1 MIKIE
6 DNKFKFNALTPETLD
21 ENKKVYTNALDSAFN
36 NDEVKNIAI
45 TGIYGAGKTT
55 VWRTYVKERDLS
67 NIITVSLGKYED
79 SFDYDE
85 CISKFDEKDVENDNK
100 NQSVEIYDEYKK
112 SDLDNDNRI
121 EKQIINQILSQIDP
135 KKIPLSKYRYKIN
148 KTNKEITLQTIYLTS
163 FLVGLMLL
171 LFSSPITDSIREINS
186 SFISVIYFIVSG
198 LLVTVPLIH
207 FLLGIFKGNKIKISK
222 INFKGAEANFD
233 EDFEEETILDRD
245 IKEIVYLLRSSGA
258 KVVVIE
264 DLDRYDNINVFTKL
278 RELNFLVNKYSN
290 VNGDKI
296 PIRFVYMIR
305 DGLFFSK
312 NRTKFFDMIVPIV
325 PVLDSKNSENILIDN
340 LKGFGEKLDKKF
352 LYKISL
358 YIDDMRLLKNIVN
371 EFAVYSRVL
380 QMEELKLSYD
390 KLFALI
396 VLKNIFPKEFDELQE
411 DKGYVYNIIND
422 KEALISNLEIDLETK
437 IKEIDTIISEKQ
449 DSLESKKFEV
459 MASKIPSNIRSDFSD
474 GKSWVELLSE
484 MQLNRT
490 QRHYFYFYNSN
501 SYTHHNLNYDE
512 FIEKSNLLDD
522 QTKKYIDKSNADINK
537 EIKKLKFE
545 KESLAKK
552 ITELKTINLKT
563 LISKLNTGKIDEHF
577 ISKESNITSSHYFN
591 LIKYLIIDGL
601 IDETYYLY
609 KGLFYK
615 GSLGVND
622 TIFMKNLL
630 ESTEQ
635 DIFFELEN
643 PKKVQYRLDVDDFR
657 RHNILNKDLLESC
670 INLKRVNEIT
680 KIMESVDEN
689 DNYSLLVQ
697 ILNAY
702 QPKIITV
709 FVEILSQIKNEY
721 LIRLLNACDVENDSA
736 YSNIL
741 KSIFTSNRFTDE
753 SLSQFS
759 QYLEN
764 YEKIVAKI
772 EDSDF
777 DNFIGNISSA
787 EVEFEDLSRCEASIE
802 RMTKLENID
811 AFKLTVD
818 NVLFISKLLLNKEIE
833 YGKLLSEV
841 FDSEVLKSTKEYID
855 DNFNSFIEEYIDKNL
870 NNEMYDNDEN
880 ILVKIIN
887 SDISVEYKNKYL
899 ENNETVLTELSKIA
913 ELKSNL
919 FIAEKM
925 LNKNTVLFNKEN
937 IKLYW
942 DVIDKY
948 NKNFTNYFD
957 KNISEENA
965 EEIFNYVEGI
975 SNKFINSTLVSDKV
989 FGFAIH
995 YANEPINKINNIFS
1009 KERVVKLID
1018 KDLLL
1023 TNNVNLEF
1031 LVKNSY
1037 DDVLVHWAERWDDAS
1052 ENEAINILF
1061 SLELSD
1067 KQIYKLVNSEI
1078 SDDNSMRLLG
1088 KLPDGIKI
1096 KNIDFCKTNII
1107 KNLIN
1112 DGLNDDNINYICLKF
1127 ADFIIKDEFVNYLE
1141 RDNKFGIIKNENL
1154 SESFVNYIFND
1165 IIISSESKIE
1175 VIITKIKAHSSIEE
1189 LKELISQ
1196 VEEISELAMVWDG
1209 NWPELDN
1216 NEKKLLSEELSKAGY
1231 IKIFKRND
1239 KTRIKKRKFN

>member
-1096 KNIDFCKTNII
+1096 KNIDFSKTNII
-1107 KNLIN
+1107 KELIN
-1112 DGLNDDNINYICLKF
+1112 NGLNDDDINYICSKF
-1127 ADFIIKDEFVNYLE
+1127 EDFIIKDVFVNYLE
-1141 RDNKFGIIKNENL
+1141 RNNKFSIIENKNL
-1154 SESFVNYIFND
+1154 SKSFVNYIFND
-1165 IIISSESKIE
+1165 NTISSESKIE
-1175 VIITKIKAHSSIEE
+1175 VVITKIRSHSNKEVI
-1189 LKELISQ
+1189 KELISQ
-1196 VEEISELAMVWDG
+1196 VEEIANLATVWESKR
-1209 NWPELDN
+1209 PTLE
-1216 NEKKLLSEELSKAGY
+1216 NEEQKKVGLALIEENYLKPWGRE
-1231 IKIFKRND
+1231 KI
-1239 KTRIKKRKFN
+1239 TT

>member
-680 KIMESVDEN
+680 KI
-689 DNYSLLVQ
+689 
-697 ILNAY
+697 
-702 QPKIITV
+702 
-709 FVEILSQIKNEY
+709 
-721 LIRLLNACDVENDSA
+721 
-736 YSNIL
+736 
-741 KSIFTSNRFTDE
+741 
-753 SLSQFS
+753 
-759 QYLEN
+759 
-764 YEKIVAKI
+764 
-772 EDSDF
+772 
-777 DNFIGNISSA
+777 
-787 EVEFEDLSRCEASIE
+787 
-802 RMTKLENID
+802 
-811 AFKLTVD
+811 
-818 NVLFISKLLLNKEIE
+818 
-833 YGKLLSEV
+833 
-841 FDSEVLKSTKEYID
+841 
-855 DNFNSFIEEYIDKNL
+855 
-870 NNEMYDNDEN
+870 
-880 ILVKIIN
+880 
-887 SDISVEYKNKYL
+887 
-899 ENNETVLTELSKIA
+899 
-913 ELKSNL
+913 
-919 FIAEKM
+919 
-925 LNKNTVLFNKEN
+925 
-937 IKLYW
+937 
-942 DVIDKY
+942 
-948 NKNFTNYFD
+948 
-957 KNISEENA
+957 
-965 EEIFNYVEGI
+965 
-975 SNKFINSTLVSDKV
+975 
-989 FGFAIH
+989 
-995 YANEPINKINNIFS
+995 
-1009 KERVVKLID
+1009 
-1018 KDLLL
+1018 
-1023 TNNVNLEF
+1023 
-1031 LVKNSY
+1031 
-1037 DDVLVHWAERWDDAS
+1037 
-1052 ENEAINILF
+1052 
-1061 SLELSD
+1061 
-1067 KQIYKLVNSEI
+1067 
-1078 SDDNSMRLLG
+1078 
-1088 KLPDGIKI
+1088 
-1096 KNIDFCKTNII
+1096 
-1107 KNLIN
+1107 
-1112 DGLNDDNINYICLKF
+1112 IC
-1127 ADFIIKDEFVNYLE
+1127 
-1141 RDNKFGIIKNENL
+1141 
-1154 SESFVNYIFND
+1154 
-1165 IIISSESKIE
+1165 
-1175 VIITKIKAHSSIEE
+1175 
-1189 LKELISQ
+1189 
-1196 VEEISELAMVWDG
+1196 
-1209 NWPELDN
+1209 
-1216 NEKKLLSEELSKAGY
+1216 
-1231 IKIFKRND
+1231 
-1239 KTRIKKRKFN
+1239 

>member
-6 DNKFKFNALTPETLD
+6 DNKFEFNALTPETLD
-21 ENKKVYTNALDSAFN
+21 ENKKVYTDALDSAFN

-85 CISKFDEKDVENDNK
+85 CISKFDEQDVENDNN
-100 NQSVEIYDEYKK
+100 NQSVEICDEYKK

-135 KKIPLSKYRYKIN
+135 KTIPLSKYRYKIN
-148 KTNKEITLQTIYLTS
+148 KTRKKTNIQIIS
-163 FLVGLMLL
+163 SIFFIVGLLL
-171 LFSSPITDSIREINS
+171 LLLSKPMIEAMREINS
-186 SFISVIYFIVSG
+186 SFKSILYFITSG
-198 LLVTVPLIH
+198 LLITAPLIY
-207 FLLGIFKGNKIKISK
+207 FLNVIFKENKIKISK
-222 INFKGAEANFD
+222 INFRGAEANFD

-278 RELNFLVNKYSN
+278 RELNFLVNKYSS
-290 VNGDKI
+290 VNGDQT
-296 PIRFVYMIR
+296 PIKFVYMIR

-312 NRTKFFDMIVPIV
+312 NRTKFFDMIIPIV

-340 LKGFGEKLDKKF
+340 LKEFGEKLDKNF
-352 LYKISL
+352 LFKISL

-380 QMEELKLSYD
+380 HMKELKLSYN

-411 DKGYVYNIIND
+411 DRGYIYNIINS
-422 KEALISNLEIDLETK
+422 KEKIINDVKSSLEIKIEKLELNIKVLQDVMEKKK
-437 IKEIDTIISEKQ
+437 I
-449 DSLESKKFEV
+449 EV
-459 MASKIPSNIRSDFSD
+459 MASKIPSNLRSDFSN
-474 GKSWVELLSE
+474 GESWTKLLHD
-484 MQLNRT
+484 MQLDKT
-490 QRHYFYFYNSN
+490 QTHSFYSYGGYNN
-501 SYTHHNLNYDE
+501 GNYQLNYNE
-512 FIEKSNLLDD
+512 LIEKFNLLDEES
-522 QTKKYIDKSNADINK
+522 KKYIDKSNVSIQK
-537 EIKKLKFE
+537 EIDKLKSE
-545 KESLAKK
+545 KDSLAKE
-552 ITELKTINLKT
+552 IIEFKTISLKT
-563 LISKLNTGKIDEHF
+563 LLSKLSAVKIDEHF
-577 ISKESNITSSHYFN
+577 IANESKITSSHYFN
-591 LIKYLIIDGL
+591 LVKYLILDGL

-702 QPKIITV
+702 QPKTITI

-721 LIRLLNACDVENDSA
+721 LIKSLNACDVENDSA
-736 YSNIL
+736 YNNIL
-741 KSIFTSNRFTDE
+741 KSIFTSNKFTDK

-759 QYLEN
+759 QCLEN
-764 YEKIVAKI
+764 YEKIVAEI

-777 DNFIGNISSA
+777 DSFIGNISSA

-802 RMTKLENID
+802 RMRKLENIY

-841 FDSEVLKSTKEYID
+841 FDSETLKSTKEYID
-855 DNFNSFIEEYIDKNL
+855 DNFNSFIEEYIKKNQ
-870 NNEMYDNDEN
+870 NENMYNNDEN
-880 ILVKIIN
+880 ILIKIIN
-887 SDISVEYKNKYL
+887 SDISVDYKIKYI
-899 ENNETVLTELSKIA
+899 EDNETMLKDLSSVNNL
-913 ELKSNL
+913 ESNL
-919 FIAEKM
+919 YIVDKM
-925 LNKNTVLFNKEN
+925 LNKNTVQFNKEN

-942 DVIDKY
+942 DAIDEY
-948 NKNFTNYFD
+948 GEEFTEYFD
-957 KNISEENA
+957 KNISEDNA
-965 EEIFNYVEGI
+965 GEIFNYVEDI
-975 SNKFINSTLVSDKV
+975 ANKFINSELVSDKV
-989 FGFAIH
+989 FGFAIR
-995 YANEPINKINNIFS
+995 YAKEPIDKINNNFS
-1009 KERVVKLID
+1009 KKRVTMLIK
-1018 KDLLL
+1018 KDLLSI
-1023 TNNVNLEF
+1023 NNENFDF

-1037 DDVLVHWAERWDDAS
+1037 DDELVDWVARWDDTS
-1052 ENEAINILF
+1052 ENEAKNILLSF
-1061 SLELSD
+1061 KLSD
-1067 KQIYKLVNSEI
+1067 KLIYKLVNSEI
-1078 SDDNSMRLLG
+1078 SDDNSMSLLS
-1088 KLPDGIKI
+1088 KLPEGIKI
-1096 KNIDFCKTNII
+1096 KNIDFSKTNII
-1107 KNLIN
+1107 KELIN
-1112 DGLNDDNINYICLKF
+1112 NGLNDDDINYICSKF
-1127 ADFIIKDEFVNYLE
+1127 EDFIIKDVFVNYLE
-1141 RDNKFGIIKNENL
+1141 RNNKFSIIENKNL
-1154 SESFVNYIFND
+1154 SKSFVNYIFND
-1165 IIISSESKIE
+1165 NTISSESKIE
-1175 VIITKIKAHSSIEE
+1175 VVITKIRSHSNKEVI
-1189 LKELISQ
+1189 KELISQ
-1196 VEEISELAMVWDG
+1196 VEEIANLATVWESKR
-1209 NWPELDN
+1209 PTLE
-1216 NEKKLLSEELSKAGY
+1216 NEEQKKVGLALIEENYLKPWGRE
-1231 IKIFKRND
+1231 KI
-1239 KTRIKKRKFN
+1239 TT

>member
-21 ENKKVYTNALDSAFN
+21 ENKKVYTDALDSAFN

-79 SFDYDE
+79 SFDYNE
-85 CISKFDEKDVENDNK
+85 CISKFDEKAVENGVK
-100 NQSVEIYDEYKK
+100 YQSEEICDEYKK

-135 KKIPLSKYRYKIN
+135 KTIPLSKYRYKIN
-148 KTNKEITLQTIYLTS
+148 KTRKKTNIQIIS
-163 FLVGLMLL
+163 SIFFIVGLLL
-171 LFSSPITDSIREINS
+171 LLLSKPMIEAMREINS
-186 SFISVIYFIVSG
+186 SFKSILYFITSG
-198 LLVTVPLIH
+198 LLITAPLIY
-207 FLLGIFKGNKIKISK
+207 FLNVIFKENKIKISK
-222 INFKGAEANFD
+222 INFRGAEANFD

-278 RELNFLVNKYSN
+278 RELNFLVNKYSS
-290 VNGDKI
+290 VNGDKT
-296 PIRFVYMIR
+296 PIKFVYMIR

-312 NRTKFFDMIVPIV
+312 NRTKFFDMIIPIV
-325 PVLDSKNSENILIDN
+325 PVLDSSNSENILIDN

-411 DKGYVYNIIND
+411 DRGYIYNIING
-422 KEALISNLEIDLETK
+422 KEKLIGYVKSSIEIILEELELN
-437 IKEIDTIISEKQ
+437 IKELQGFI
-449 DSLESKKFEV
+449 ESKKIEV
-459 MASKIPSNIRSDFSD
+459 MASKIPSNIRSDFSN
-474 GKSWVELLSE
+474 GKSWTKLLSE
-484 MQLNRT
+484 MQIDPT
-490 QRHYFYFYNSN
+490 QRHNFYFYNGYSN
-501 SYTHHNLNYDE
+501 NNPSYLNYDE
-512 FIEKSNLLDD
+512 FIEKYNLLDENSRN
-522 QTKKYIDKSNADINK
+522 YINESNKD
-537 EIKKLKFE
+537 IKKKIENLK
-545 KESLAKK
+545 SKK
-552 ITELKTINLKT
+552 DSKKREILELKTLSIKNLM
-563 LISKLNTGKIDEHF
+563 SKLNVGEIDELF
-577 ISKESNITSSHYFN
+577 NSNENKITSSHYFN
-591 LIKYLIIDGL
+591 LVKYLILDGL

-697 ILNAY
+697 ISNEY
-702 QPKIITV
+702 QPKTITV

-721 LIRLLNACDVENDSA
+721 LIKSLNACDVENDSA
-736 YSNIL
+736 YNNIL

-764 YEKIVAKI
+764 YEKIVAEI

-787 EVEFEDLSRCEASIE
+787 EVEFEDLCRCEASIE
-802 RMTKLENID
+802 RMTKLENIY

-995 YANEPINKINNIFS
+995 YANEPIDKINNIFS

-1023 TNNVNLEF
+1023 INNDNFEF

-1096 KNIDFCKTNII
+1096 KNIDFSKTNII
-1107 KNLIN
+1107 KKLIN

-1127 ADFIIKDEFVNYLE
+1127 KDFTVMDTFTNYLE
-1141 RDNKFGIIKNENL
+1141 TNKKFNVIENENL
-1154 SESFVNYIFND
+1154 SESFVNYIFNN

-1175 VIITKIKAHSSIEE
+1175 VIITKIRAHLSIEE
-1189 LKELISQ
+1189 LKNLISQ
-1196 VEEISELAMVWDG
+1196 VKEIANLATVWESKRPALENPEQKKVGFALIEEKYVKQWGKGE
-1209 NWPELDN
+1209 
-1216 NEKKLLSEELSKAGY
+1216 
-1231 IKIFKRND
+1231 KIFIPNK
-1239 KTRIKKRKFN
+1239 

>member
-6 DNKFKFNALTPETLD
+6 DNKFEFNALTPETLD
-21 ENKKVYTNALDSAFN
+21 ENKKVYTDALDSAFN

-85 CISKFDEKDVENDNK
+85 CISKFDEQDVENDNN
-100 NQSVEIYDEYKK
+100 NQSVEICDEYKK

-135 KKIPLSKYRYKIN
+135 KTIPLSKYRYKIN
-148 KTNKEITLQTIYLTS
+148 KTRKKTNIQIIS
-163 FLVGLMLL
+163 SIFFIVGLLL
-171 LFSSPITDSIREINS
+171 LLLSKPMIEAMREINS
-186 SFISVIYFIVSG
+186 SFKSILYFITSG
-198 LLVTVPLIH
+198 LLITAPLIY
-207 FLLGIFKGNKIKISK
+207 FLNVIFKENKIKISK
-222 INFKGAEANFD
+222 INFRGAEANFD

-278 RELNFLVNKYSN
+278 RELNFLVNKYSS
-290 VNGDKI
+290 VNGDQT
-296 PIRFVYMIR
+296 PIKFVYMIR

-312 NRTKFFDMIVPIV
+312 NRTKFFDMIIPIV

-340 LKGFGEKLDKKF
+340 LKEFGEKLDKNF
-352 LYKISL
+352 LFKISL

-380 QMEELKLSYD
+380 HMKELKLSYN

-411 DKGYVYNIIND
+411 DRGYIYNIINS
-422 KEALISNLEIDLETK
+422 KEKIINDVKSSLEIKIEKLELNIKVLQDVMEKKK
-437 IKEIDTIISEKQ
+437 I
-449 DSLESKKFEV
+449 EV
-459 MASKIPSNIRSDFSD
+459 MASKIPSNLRSDFSN
-474 GKSWVELLSE
+474 GESWTKLLHD
-484 MQLNRT
+484 MQLDKT
-490 QRHYFYFYNSN
+490 QTHSFYSYGGYNN
-501 SYTHHNLNYDE
+501 GNYQLNYNKL
-512 FIEKSNLLDD
+512 IEKFNLLDEKS
-522 QTKKYIDKSNADINK
+522 KKYIDKSNNDILK
-537 EIKKLKFE
+537 EIEKLKSE
-545 KESLAKK
+545 KDILAKK
-552 ITELKTINLKT
+552 FTELKTLNIKT
-563 LISKLNTGKIDEHF
+563 LMSKFNAGEIEELFNSNESKIIS
-577 ISKESNITSSHYFN
+577 SYYFN
-591 LIKYLIIDGL
+591 LIKYLILDGL
-601 IDETYYLY
+601 VDETYYLY

-702 QPKIITV
+702 QPKTITI

-721 LIRLLNACDVENDSA
+721 LIKSLNACDVENDSA
-736 YSNIL
+736 YNNIL
-741 KSIFTSNRFTDE
+741 KSIFTSNKFTDK

-759 QYLEN
+759 QCLEN
-764 YEKIVAKI
+764 YEKIVAEI

-777 DNFIGNISSA
+777 DSFIGNISSA

-802 RMTKLENID
+802 RMRKLENIY

-841 FDSEVLKSTKEYID
+841 FDSETLKSTKEYID
-855 DNFNSFIEEYIDKNL
+855 DNFNSFIEEYIKKNQ
-870 NNEMYDNDEN
+870 NENMYNNDEN
-880 ILVKIIN
+880 ILIKIIN
-887 SDISVEYKNKYL
+887 SDISVDYKIKYI
-899 ENNETVLTELSKIA
+899 EDNETMLKDLSSVNNL
-913 ELKSNL
+913 ESNL
-919 FIAEKM
+919 YIVDKM
-925 LNKNTVLFNKEN
+925 LNKNTVQFNKEN

-942 DVIDKY
+942 DAIDEY
-948 NKNFTNYFD
+948 GEEFTEYFD
-957 KNISEENA
+957 KNISEDNA
-965 EEIFNYVEGI
+965 GEIFNYVEDI
-975 SNKFINSTLVSDKV
+975 ANKFINSELVSDKV
-989 FGFAIH
+989 FGFAIR
-995 YANEPINKINNIFS
+995 YAKEPIDKINNNFS
-1009 KERVVKLID
+1009 KKRVTMLIK
-1018 KDLLL
+1018 KDLLSI
-1023 TNNVNLEF
+1023 NNENFDF

-1037 DDVLVHWAERWDDAS
+1037 DDELVDWVARLDDTS
-1052 ENEAINILF
+1052 ENEAKNILLSF
-1061 SLELSD
+1061 KLSD
-1067 KQIYKLVNSEI
+1067 KLIYKLVNSEI
-1078 SDDNSMRLLG
+1078 SDDNSMSLLS
-1088 KLPDGIKI
+1088 KLPEGIKI
-1096 KNIDFCKTNII
+1096 KNIDFSKTNII
-1107 KNLIN
+1107 KELIN
-1112 DGLNDDNINYICLKF
+1112 NGLNDDDINYICSKF
-1127 ADFIIKDEFVNYLE
+1127 EDFIIKDVFVNYLE
-1141 RDNKFGIIKNENL
+1141 RNNKFSIIENKNL
-1154 SESFVNYIFND
+1154 SKSFVNYIFND
-1165 IIISSESKIE
+1165 NTISSESKIE
-1175 VIITKIKAHSSIEE
+1175 VVITKIRSHSNKEVI
-1189 LKELISQ
+1189 KELISQ
-1196 VEEISELAMVWDG
+1196 VEEIANLATVWESKRPTLENEEQKKVGLALIEG
-1209 NWPELDN
+1209 NYLKPWGR
-1216 NEKKLLSEELSKAGY
+1216 EK
-1231 IKIFKRND
+1231 I
-1239 KTRIKKRKFN
+1239 TT

>member
-6 DNKFKFNALTPETLD
+6 GNKFEFNALTPETLD
-21 ENKKVYTNALDSAFN
+21 ENKKVYTDALDSAFN
-36 NDEVKNIAI
+36 NDEIKNIAI

-85 CISKFDEKDVENDNK
+85 CISKFDEKDEENGIK
-100 NQSVEIYDEYKK
+100 NQGGEICDEYKK

-198 LLVTVPLIH
+198 LLVTLPLIH
-207 FLLGIFKGNKIKISK
+207 FLLGIFKENKIKISK

-245 IKEIVYLLRSSGA
+245 IKEIVYVLRSSGT

-290 VNGDKI
+290 VNGDQT
-296 PIRFVYMIR
+296 PIKFVYMIR

-312 NRTKFFDMIVPIV
+312 NRTKFFDMIIPIV
-325 PVLDSKNSENILIDN
+325 PVLDSKNSENILKDN
-340 LKGFGEKLDKKF
+340 LIGYREKLDTKF

-371 EFAVYSRVL
+371 EFAVYSDVL
-380 QMEELKLSYD
+380 HMEELKLSYN

-411 DKGYVYNIIND
+411 DRGYVYKIINN
-422 KEALISNLEIDLETK
+422 KEALISDFESDLETK

-449 DSLESKKFEV
+449 DIIKSKKFEV
-459 MASKIPSNIRSDFSD
+459 MAAKIPPTVRICYNNYD
-474 GKSWVELLSE
+474 SWVEILEKMYNNQSTRLRFNKSSSYYGNDSE
-484 MQLNRT
+484 
-490 QRHYFYFYNSN
+490 YN
-501 SYTHHNLNYDE
+501 YLELIEE
-512 FIEKSNLLDD
+512 FNLLDEES
-522 QTKKYIDKSNADINK
+522 KKYINKSNSDILK
-537 EIKKLKFE
+537 EIEKLKSE
-545 KESLAKK
+545 KDSLAKE
-552 ITELKTINLKT
+552 IVELKTISLKT
-563 LISKLNTGKIDEHF
+563 LLSKLSTVKIDEYF
-577 ISKESNITSSHYFN
+577 IANESKITSSHYFN
-591 LIKYLIIDGL
+591 LVKYLILDGL

-689 DNYSLLVQ
+689 DNYSILVQ

-702 QPKIITV
+702 QLKTITI

-721 LIRLLNACDVENDSA
+721 LIKSLNACDVENDSA
-736 YSNIL
+736 YNNIL
-741 KSIFTSNRFTDE
+741 KSIFTSNKFTDE

-759 QYLEN
+759 QCLEN
-764 YEKIVAKI
+764 YEKIVADI

-777 DNFIGNISSA
+777 DNFIDNLSLA
-787 EVEFEDLSRCEASIE
+787 EVEFEDLSKCEANSD
-802 RMTKLENID
+802 RMIKLENIS

-818 NVLFISKLLLNKEIE
+818 NVLFISKLLLNKEV
-833 YGKLLSEV
+833 YYHNLLSEV
-841 FDSEVLKSTKEYID
+841 FNSETLKSTKEYID
-855 DNFNSFIEEYIDKNL
+855 DNFNSFIEEYIDKNQ
-870 NNEMYDNDEN
+870 NEDMYNNDEN
-880 ILVKIIN
+880 ILIKIIN
-887 SDISVEYKNKYL
+887 SDISVDYKIKYT
-899 ENNETVLTELSKIA
+899 EDNETMLKDLSSVNDL
-913 ELKSNL
+913 ESNL
-919 FIAEKM
+919 SIVDKM
-925 LNKNTVLFNKEN
+925 LNKNTVQFNKEN

-942 DVIDKY
+942 DAIDEY
-948 NKNFTNYFD
+948 GEEFTEYFD
-957 KNISEENA
+957 KNISEDNT
-965 EEIFNYVEGI
+965 EEIFNCVDGI
-975 SNKFINSTLVSDKV
+975 ANTFINSDIVSDKV
-989 FGFAIH
+989 FKFALIS
-995 YANEPINKINNIFS
+995 ADEKIDNIVDDTS

-1023 TNNVNLEF
+1023 INNDNLEF
-1031 LVKNSY
+1031 LVKNYY

-1078 SDDNSMRLLG
+1078 SDDNSMTLLG

-1096 KNIDFCKTNII
+1096 KNIDFCKTNIL

-1175 VIITKIKAHSSIEE
+1175 VIITKIKAHSNKEVI
-1189 LKELISQ
+1189 KELISQ
-1196 VEEISELAMVWDG
+1196 VEEIANLATVWESKR
-1209 NWPELDN
+1209 PTLE
-1216 NEKKLLSEELSKAGY
+1216 NEEQKKVGLALIEENYLKPWGRE
-1231 IKIFKRND
+1231 KI
-1239 KTRIKKRKFN
+1239 TT

>member
-6 DNKFKFNALTPETLD
+6 DKKFEFNALTPETLD
-21 ENKKVYTNALDSAFN
+21 KNKKVYTDALDSAFN

-55 VWRTYVKERDLS
+55 VWRTYVKEKDLS

-85 CISKFDEKDVENDNK
+85 CISKFDEKDEENGIK
-100 NQSVEIYDEYKK
+100 NRGGEICDESKK

-135 KKIPLSKYRYKIN
+135 KTIPLSKYRYKIN
-148 KTNKEITLQTIYLTS
+148 KTRKKTNIQIIS
-163 FLVGLMLL
+163 SIFFIVGLLL
-171 LFSSPITDSIREINS
+171 LLLSKPMIEAMREINS
-186 SFISVIYFIVSG
+186 SFKSILYFITSG
-198 LLVTVPLIH
+198 LLITAPLIY
-207 FLLGIFKGNKIKISK
+207 FLNVIFKENKIKISK
-222 INFKGAEANFD
+222 INFRGAEANFD

-278 RELNFLVNKYSN
+278 RELNFLVNKYSS
-290 VNGDKI
+290 VNGDQT
-296 PIRFVYMIR
+296 PIKFVYMIR

-312 NRTKFFDMIVPIV
+312 NRTKFFDMIIPIV

-340 LKGFGEKLDKKF
+340 LKEFGEKLDKNF
-352 LYKISL
+352 LFKISL

-380 QMEELKLSYD
+380 HMKELKLSYN

-411 DKGYVYNIIND
+411 DRGYIYNIINS
-422 KEALISNLEIDLETK
+422 KEKIINDVKSSLEIKIEKLELNIKVLQDVMEKKK
-437 IKEIDTIISEKQ
+437 I
-449 DSLESKKFEV
+449 EV
-459 MASKIPSNIRSDFSD
+459 MASKIPSNLRSDFSN
-474 GKSWVELLSE
+474 GESWTKLLHD
-484 MQLNRT
+484 MQLDKT
-490 QRHYFYFYNSN
+490 QTHSFYSYGGYNN
-501 SYTHHNLNYDE
+501 GNYQLNYNKL
-512 FIEKSNLLDD
+512 IEKFNLLDEKS
-522 QTKKYIDKSNADINK
+522 KKYIDKSNNDILK
-537 EIKKLKFE
+537 EIEKLKSE
-545 KESLAKK
+545 KDILAKK
-552 ITELKTINLKT
+552 FTELKTLNIKT
-563 LISKLNTGKIDEHF
+563 LMSKFNAGEIEELFNSNESKIIS
-577 ISKESNITSSHYFN
+577 SYYFN
-591 LIKYLIIDGL
+591 LIKYLILDGL
-601 IDETYYLY
+601 VDETYYLY

-702 QPKIITV
+702 QPKTITI

-721 LIRLLNACDVENDSA
+721 LIKSLNACDVENDSA
-736 YSNIL
+736 YNNIL
-741 KSIFTSNRFTDE
+741 KSIFTSNKFTDK

-759 QYLEN
+759 QCLEN
-764 YEKIVAKI
+764 YEKIVAEI

-777 DNFIGNISSA
+777 DSFIGNISSA

-802 RMTKLENID
+802 RMRKLENIY

-841 FDSEVLKSTKEYID
+841 FDSETLKLTKEYID
-855 DNFNSFIEEYIDKNL
+855 DNFNSFIEEYIKKNQ
-870 NNEMYDNDEN
+870 NENMYNNDEN
-880 ILVKIIN
+880 ILIKIIN
-887 SDISVEYKNKYL
+887 SDISVDYKIKYI
-899 ENNETVLTELSKIA
+899 EDNETMLKDLSSVNNL
-913 ELKSNL
+913 ESNL
-919 FIAEKM
+919 YIVDKM
-925 LNKNTVLFNKEN
+925 LNKNTVQFNKEN

-942 DVIDKY
+942 DAIDEY
-948 NKNFTNYFD
+948 GEEFTEYFD
-957 KNISEENA
+957 KNISEDNA
-965 EEIFNYVEGI
+965 GEIFNYVEDI
-975 SNKFINSTLVSDKV
+975 ANKFINSELVSDKV
-989 FGFAIH
+989 FGFAIR
-995 YANEPINKINNIFS
+995 YAKEPIDKINNNFS
-1009 KERVVKLID
+1009 KKRVTMLIK
-1018 KDLLL
+1018 KDLLSI
-1023 TNNVNLEF
+1023 NNENFDF

-1037 DDVLVHWAERWDDAS
+1037 DDELVDWVARLDDTS
-1052 ENEAINILF
+1052 ENEAKNILLSF
-1061 SLELSD
+1061 KLSD
-1067 KQIYKLVNSEI
+1067 KLIYKLVNSEI
-1078 SDDNSMRLLG
+1078 SDDNSMSLLS
-1088 KLPDGIKI
+1088 KLPEGIKI
-1096 KNIDFCKTNII
+1096 KNIDFSKTNII
-1107 KNLIN
+1107 KELIN
-1112 DGLNDDNINYICLKF
+1112 NGLNDDDINYICSKF
-1127 ADFIIKDEFVNYLE
+1127 EDFIIKDVFVNYLE
-1141 RDNKFGIIKNENL
+1141 RNNKFSIIENKNL
-1154 SESFVNYIFND
+1154 SKSFVNYIFND
-1165 IIISSESKIE
+1165 NTISSESKIE
-1175 VIITKIKAHSSIEE
+1175 VVITKIRSHSNKEVI
-1189 LKELISQ
+1189 KELISQ
-1196 VEEISELAMVWDG
+1196 VEEIANLATVWESKR
-1209 NWPELDN
+1209 PTLE
-1216 NEKKLLSEELSKAGY
+1216 NEEQKKVGLALIEENYLKPWGRE
-1231 IKIFKRND
+1231 KI
-1239 KTRIKKRKFN
+1239 TT

>member
-6 DNKFKFNALTPETLD
+6 DKKFEFNALTPETLD
-21 ENKKVYTNALDSAFN
+21 ENKKVYTDALDSAFN

-85 CISKFDEKDVENDNK
+85 CISKFDEKDVENDNN
-100 NQSVEIYDEYKK
+100 NQSVEICYEYKK

-135 KKIPLSKYRYKIN
+135 KTIPLSKYRYKIN
-148 KTNKEITLQTIYLTS
+148 KARIKTNIQIIS
-163 FLVGLMLL
+163 SIFFIVGLLL
-171 LFSSPITDSIREINS
+171 LLLSKPMIEAMREINS
-186 SFISVIYFIVSG
+186 SFKSILYFIASG
-198 LLVTVPLIH
+198 LLITAPLIY
-207 FLLGIFKGNKIKISK
+207 FLNVIFKENKIKISK

-312 NRTKFFDMIVPIV
+312 NRTKFFDMIIPIV

-371 EFAVYSRVL
+371 EFAVYSDVL
-380 QMEELKLSYD
+380 HMEELKLSYN

-411 DKGYVYNIIND
+411 DRGYVYKIINN
-422 KEALISNLEIDLETK
+422 KEALISDFESDLETK

-449 DSLESKKFEV
+449 DIIKSKKFEV
-459 MASKIPSNIRSDFSD
+459 MAAKIPPTVRICYNNYD
-474 GKSWVELLSE
+474 SWVEILEKMYNNQSTRLRFNKSSSYYGNDSE
-484 MQLNRT
+484 
-490 QRHYFYFYNSN
+490 YN
-501 SYTHHNLNYDE
+501 YLELIEE
-512 FIEKSNLLDD
+512 FNLLDEES
-522 QTKKYIDKSNADINK
+522 KKYINKSNSDILK
-537 EIKKLKFE
+537 EIEKLKSE
-545 KESLAKK
+545 KDSLAKE
-552 ITELKTINLKT
+552 IVELKTISLKT
-563 LISKLNTGKIDEHF
+563 LLSKLSTVKIDEYF
-577 ISKESNITSSHYFN
+577 IANESKITSSHYFN
-591 LIKYLIIDGL
+591 LVKYLILDGL

-615 GSLGVND
+615 GNLGVND

-643 PKKVQYRLDVDDFR
+643 PKRVKSRLDIDDFR
-657 RHNILNKDLLESC
+657 RHNILNKYLLESC
-670 INLKRVNEIT
+670 ISLNSVNEIT

-689 DNYSLLVQ
+689 NYYSFLIQ
-697 ILNAY
+697 ILNEY
-702 QPKIITV
+702 RPKTIKE
-709 FVEILSQIKNEY
+709 FVEILSQQKNEY
-721 LIRLLNACDVENDSA
+721 LIKSLKACDVENDSA
-736 YSNIL
+736 YNNIL
-741 KSIFTSNRFTDE
+741 KSIFTSNKFTDE

-759 QYLEN
+759 QCLEN
-764 YEKIVAKI
+764 YEKIVAEI

-777 DNFIGNISSA
+777 DSFIGNISSA
-787 EVEFEDLSRCEASIE
+787 EVEFEDLSKCEANSD
-802 RMTKLENID
+802 RMIKLED
-811 AFKLTVD
+811 VSAFKLTVD
-818 NVLFISKLLLNKEIE
+818 NVLFISKLLLNKEV
-833 YGKLLSEV
+833 YYHKLLSEV
-841 FDSEVLKSTKEYID
+841 FDSETLKSTKEYID
-855 DNFNSFIEEYIDKNL
+855 DNFNSFIEEYIDRNQ
-870 NNEMYDNDEN
+870 NNEIYDNDES
-880 ILVKIIN
+880 ILIKIIN

-899 ENNETVLTELSKIA
+899 ENNETVLTELSKIT
-913 ELKSNL
+913 ELESNL
-919 FIAEKM
+919 FIVDIM

-948 NKNFTNYFD
+948 NKNFTEYFD
-957 KNISEENA
+957 KNISEDNV
-965 EEIFNYVEGI
+965 EEIFNNIEGI
-975 SNKFINSTLVSDKV
+975 SDAFINSGLVSDKV
-989 FGFAIH
+989 FGFAIR
-995 YANEPINKINNIFS
+995 YANEPIDKINNNFS
-1009 KERVVKLID
+1009 KERVAMLID
-1018 KDLLL
+1018 EDLLL
-1023 TNNVNLEF
+1023 INNENLEF

-1037 DDVLVHWAERWDDAS
+1037 DEVLVHWVERGDDAS
-1052 ENEAINILF
+1052 ENEAMDILLSF
-1061 SLELSD
+1061 ELND

-1088 KLPDGIKI
+1088 NLSDGIKI
-1096 KNIDFCKTNII
+1096 KNIDFSKTNII
-1107 KNLIN
+1107 KKLIN
-1112 DGLNDDNINYICLKF
+1112 NGLNDDNINYICLKF
-1127 ADFIIKDEFVNYLE
+1127 ADLTIKDAFANYLE
-1141 RDNKFGIIKNENL
+1141 TNKKFGVIENENL

-1165 IIISSESKIE
+1165 NTISSESKIE
-1175 VIITKIKAHSSIEE
+1175 VVITKIRSHSNKEVI
-1189 LKELISQ
+1189 KELISQ
-1196 VEEISELAMVWDG
+1196 VEEIANLATVWESKR
-1209 NWPELDN
+1209 PTLE
-1216 NEKKLLSEELSKAGY
+1216 NEEQKKVGHALIEENYLKPWGRE
-1231 IKIFKRND
+1231 KI
-1239 KTRIKKRKFN
+1239 TT

>member
-6 DNKFKFNALTPETLD
+6 DKKFEFNALTPETLD
-21 ENKKVYTNALDSAFN
+21 ENKKVYTDALDSAFN

-85 CISKFDEKDVENDNK
+85 CISKFDEKDVENDNN
-100 NQSVEIYDEYKK
+100 NQSVEICYEYKK

-135 KKIPLSKYRYKIN
+135 KTIPLSKYRYKIN
-148 KTNKEITLQTIYLTS
+148 KARKKTNIQIIS
-163 FLVGLMLL
+163 SIFFIVGLLL
-171 LFSSPITDSIREINS
+171 LLLSKPMIEAMREINS
-186 SFISVIYFIVSG
+186 SFKSILYFIASG
-198 LLVTVPLIH
+198 LLITAPLIY
-207 FLLGIFKGNKIKISK
+207 FLNVIFKENKIKISK

-312 NRTKFFDMIVPIV
+312 NRTKFFDMIIPIV

-371 EFAVYSRVL
+371 EFAVYSDVL
-380 QMEELKLSYD
+380 HMEELKLSYN

-411 DKGYVYNIIND
+411 DRGYVYKIINN
-422 KEALISNLEIDLETK
+422 KEALISDFESDLETK

-449 DSLESKKFEV
+449 DIIKSKKFEV
-459 MASKIPSNIRSDFSD
+459 MAAKIPPTVRICYNNYD
-474 GKSWVELLSE
+474 SWVEILEKMYNNQSTRLRFNKSSSYYGNDSE
-484 MQLNRT
+484 
-490 QRHYFYFYNSN
+490 YN
-501 SYTHHNLNYDE
+501 YLELIEE
-512 FIEKSNLLDD
+512 FNLLDEES
-522 QTKKYIDKSNADINK
+522 KKYINKSNSDILK
-537 EIKKLKFE
+537 EIEKLKSE
-545 KESLAKK
+545 KDSLAKE
-552 ITELKTINLKT
+552 IVELKTISLKT
-563 LISKLNTGKIDEHF
+563 LLSKLSTVKIDEYF
-577 ISKESNITSSHYFN
+577 IANESKITSSHYFN
-591 LIKYLIIDGL
+591 LVKYLILDGL

-615 GSLGVND
+615 GNLGVND

-643 PKKVQYRLDVDDFR
+643 PKRVKSRLDIDDFR
-657 RHNILNKDLLESC
+657 RHNILNKYLLESC
-670 INLKRVNEIT
+670 INLNSVNEIT

-689 DNYSLLVQ
+689 NYYSFLIQ
-697 ILNAY
+697 ILNKY
-702 QPKIITV
+702 RPKTIKE
-709 FVEILSQIKNEY
+709 FVEILSQQKNEY
-721 LIRLLNACDVENDSA
+721 LIKSLKACDVEKDSA
-736 YSNIL
+736 YNNIL
-741 KSIFTSNRFTDE
+741 KSIFTSNKFTDE

-759 QYLEN
+759 QCLEN
-764 YEKIVAKI
+764 YEKIVAEI

-777 DNFIGNISSA
+777 DSFIGNISSA
-787 EVEFEDLSRCEASIE
+787 EVEFEDLSKCEANSD
-802 RMTKLENID
+802 RMIKLED
-811 AFKLTVD
+811 VSAFKLTVD
-818 NVLFISKLLLNKEIE
+818 NVLFISKLLLNKEV
-833 YGKLLSEV
+833 YYHKLLSEV
-841 FDSEVLKSTKEYID
+841 FDSETLKSTKEYID
-855 DNFNSFIEEYIDKNL
+855 DNFNSFIEEYIDRNQ
-870 NNEMYDNDEN
+870 NNEIYDNDES
-880 ILVKIIN
+880 ILIKIIN

-899 ENNETVLTELSKIA
+899 ENNETVLTELSKIT
-913 ELKSNL
+913 ELESNL
-919 FIAEKM
+919 FIVDIM

-948 NKNFTNYFD
+948 NKNFTEYFD
-957 KNISEENA
+957 KNISEDNV
-965 EEIFNYVEGI
+965 EEIFNNIEGI
-975 SNKFINSTLVSDKV
+975 SDAFINSGLVSDKV
-989 FGFAIH
+989 FGFAIR
-995 YANEPINKINNIFS
+995 YANEPIDKINNNFS
-1009 KERVVKLID
+1009 KERVEMLID
-1018 KDLLL
+1018 EDLLL
-1023 TNNVNLEF
+1023 INNENLEF

-1037 DDVLVHWAERWDDAS
+1037 DEVLVHWVERGDDAS
-1052 ENEAINILF
+1052 ENEAMDILLSF
-1061 SLELSD
+1061 ELND

-1088 KLPDGIKI
+1088 NLSDGIKI
-1096 KNIDFCKTNII
+1096 KNIDFSKTNII
-1107 KNLIN
+1107 KKLIN
-1112 DGLNDDNINYICLKF
+1112 NGLNDDNINYICLKF
-1127 ADFIIKDEFVNYLE
+1127 ADLTIKDAFANYLE
-1141 RDNKFGIIKNENL
+1141 TNKKFGVIENENL

-1165 IIISSESKIE
+1165 NTISSESKIE
-1175 VIITKIKAHSSIEE
+1175 VVITKIRSHSNKEVI
-1189 LKELISQ
+1189 KELISQ
-1196 VEEISELAMVWDG
+1196 VEEIANLATVWESKR
-1209 NWPELDN
+1209 PTLE
-1216 NEKKLLSEELSKAGY
+1216 NEEQKKVGHALIEENYLKPWGRE
-1231 IKIFKRND
+1231 KI
-1239 KTRIKKRKFN
+1239 TT

>member
-1 MIKIE
+1 M
-6 DNKFKFNALTPETLD
+6 
-21 ENKKVYTNALDSAFN
+21 
-36 NDEVKNIAI
+36 
-45 TGIYGAGKTT
+45 
-55 VWRTYVKERDLS
+55 
-67 NIITVSLGKYED
+67 
-79 SFDYDE
+79 
-85 CISKFDEKDVENDNK
+85 
-100 NQSVEIYDEYKK
+100 
-112 SDLDNDNRI
+112 
-121 EKQIINQILSQIDP
+121 
-135 KKIPLSKYRYKIN
+135 
-148 KTNKEITLQTIYLTS
+148 
-163 FLVGLMLL
+163 
-171 LFSSPITDSIREINS
+171 
-186 SFISVIYFIVSG
+186 
-198 LLVTVPLIH
+198 
-207 FLLGIFKGNKIKISK
+207 
-222 INFKGAEANFD
+222 
-233 EDFEEETILDRD
+233 
-245 IKEIVYLLRSSGA
+245 
-258 KVVVIE
+258 
-264 DLDRYDNINVFTKL
+264 
-278 RELNFLVNKYSN
+278 
-290 VNGDKI
+290 
-296 PIRFVYMIR
+296 
-305 DGLFFSK
+305 
-312 NRTKFFDMIVPIV
+312 
-325 PVLDSKNSENILIDN
+325 
-340 LKGFGEKLDKKF
+340 
-352 LYKISL
+352 
-358 YIDDMRLLKNIVN
+358 
-371 EFAVYSRVL
+371 
-380 QMEELKLSYD
+380 
-390 KLFALI
+390 
-396 VLKNIFPKEFDELQE
+396 
-411 DKGYVYNIIND
+411 
-422 KEALISNLEIDLETK
+422 
-437 IKEIDTIISEKQ
+437 
-449 DSLESKKFEV
+449 
-459 MASKIPSNIRSDFSD
+459 
-474 GKSWVELLSE
+474 
-484 MQLNRT
+484 
-490 QRHYFYFYNSN
+490 
-501 SYTHHNLNYDE
+501 
-512 FIEKSNLLDD
+512 
-522 QTKKYIDKSNADINK
+522 
-537 EIKKLKFE
+537 
-545 KESLAKK
+545 
-552 ITELKTINLKT
+552 
-563 LISKLNTGKIDEHF
+563 
-577 ISKESNITSSHYFN
+577 
-591 LIKYLIIDGL
+591 
-601 IDETYYLY
+601 
-609 KGLFYK
+609 
-615 GSLGVND
+615 
-622 TIFMKNLL
+622 
-630 ESTEQ
+630 
-635 DIFFELEN
+635 
-643 PKKVQYRLDVDDFR
+643 
-657 RHNILNKDLLESC
+657 
-670 INLKRVNEIT
+670 
-680 KIMESVDEN
+680 
-689 DNYSLLVQ
+689 
-697 ILNAY
+697 
-702 QPKIITV
+702 
-709 FVEILSQIKNEY
+709 EILSQIKNEY

>member
-6 DNKFKFNALTPETLD
+6 DNKFEFNALTPETLD
-21 ENKKVYTNALDSAFN
+21 ENKKVYTDALDSAFN

-85 CISKFDEKDVENDNK
+85 CISKFDEQDVENDNN
-100 NQSVEIYDEYKK
+100 NQSVEICDEYKK

-135 KKIPLSKYRYKIN
+135 KTIPLSKYRYKIN
-148 KTNKEITLQTIYLTS
+148 KTRKKTNIQIIS
-163 FLVGLMLL
+163 SIFFIVGLLL
-171 LFSSPITDSIREINS
+171 LLLSKPMIEAMREINS
-186 SFISVIYFIVSG
+186 SFKSILYFITSG
-198 LLVTVPLIH
+198 LLITAPLIY
-207 FLLGIFKGNKIKISK
+207 FLNVIFKENKIKISK
-222 INFKGAEANFD
+222 INFRGAEANFD

-278 RELNFLVNKYSN
+278 RELNFLVNKYSS
-290 VNGDKI
+290 VNGDKT
-296 PIRFVYMIR
+296 PIKFVYMIR

-312 NRTKFFDMIVPIV
+312 NRSKFFDMIIPIV
-325 PVLDSKNSENILIDN
+325 PVLDSSNSENILIDN

-380 QMEELKLSYD
+380 QMEELKLSYN

-411 DKGYVYNIIND
+411 DRGYIYNIINN
-422 KEALISNLEIDLETK
+422 KEALISDFESDLETK
-437 IKEIDTIISEKQ
+437 IKEIDTNISKKQ

-459 MASKIPSNIRSDFSD
+459 MAAKIPPEVRIDET
-474 GKSWVELLSE
+474 GYKSWVDVLKVMYNDQSKKLRFDYHH
-484 MQLNRT
+484 N
-490 QRHYFYFYNSN
+490 YNS
-501 SYTHHNLNYDE
+501 SSSGYYDYKE
-512 FIEKSNLLDD
+512 FVEEFNLLDEKS
-522 QTKKYIDKSNADINK
+522 KKYINKSNNDILK
-537 EIKKLKFE
+537 EIDRLKSE
-545 KESLAKK
+545 KDSLAKE
-552 ITELKTINLKT
+552 IIELKTISLKT
-563 LISKLNTGKIDEHF
+563 LLSKLSTVKLDEYF
-577 ISKESNITSSHYFN
+577 IVNESKITSSHYFN
-591 LIKYLIIDGL
+591 LVKYLILDGL
-601 IDETYYLY
+601 IDETYDLY

-630 ESTEQ
+630 ESAEQ

-643 PKKVQYRLDVDDFR
+643 PKEVQYRLDIDDFR

-670 INLKRVNEIT
+670 INLKSVNEIT
-680 KIMESVDEN
+680 KTMESVDEN

-702 QPKIITV
+702 QPKTITI
-709 FVEILSQIKNEY
+709 FVEKLSQIKNEY
-721 LIRLLNACDVENDSA
+721 LIKLLNVCDVENDFV
-736 YSNIL
+736 YNNLL
-741 KSIFTSNRFTDE
+741 KSIFTSDKFTKE
-753 SLSQFS
+753 RLSQFS
-759 QYLEN
+759 SYLEN
-764 YEKIVAKI
+764 YEKIVSEI
-772 EDSDF
+772 EDSDI
-777 DNFIGNISSA
+777 DNFIGNLSSA
-787 EVEFEDLSRCEASIE
+787 EVEFEDLSKCKASSE
-802 RMTKLENID
+802 RMMKLENIN

-995 YANEPINKINNIFS
+995 YANEPIDKINNIFS

-1023 TNNVNLEF
+1023 INNDNLEF

-1052 ENEAINILF
+1052 ENEAMNILF

-1078 SDDNSMRLLG
+1078 SDDNSMRLLD

-1096 KNIDFCKTNII
+1096 KNIDFSKTNII
-1107 KNLIN
+1107 KKLIN
-1112 DGLNDDNINYICLKF
+1112 KGLNDDNINYICLKF
-1127 ADFIIKDEFVNYLE
+1127 KNFTIKDEFVNYLE
-1141 RDNKFGIIKNENL
+1141 RDNKFDIIKNENL
-1154 SESFVNYIFND
+1154 SKSFVNYIFND
-1165 IIISSESKIE
+1165 EAISSDSKID

-1196 VEEISELAMVWDG
+1196 VEEISELAKVWSDK
-1209 NWPELDN
+1209 WPELDN

-1231 IKIFKRND
+1231 VIIFKYKD
-1239 KTRIKKRKFN
+1239 KTRIKKI

>member
-6 DNKFKFNALTPETLD
+6 GKKFEFNALTPETLYK
-21 ENKKVYTNALDSAFN
+21 NKKVYTDALDSAFN
-36 NDEVKNIAI
+36 NDEIKNIAI

-85 CISKFDEKDVENDNK
+85 CISKVDEKDVENDNK
-100 NQSVEIYDEYKK
+100 NQSVEICDEYKK

-148 KTNKEITLQTIYLTS
+148 KTNKEFTLQTIYLTS
-163 FLVGLMLL
+163 FIFGLMLL
-171 LFSSPITDSIREINS
+171 LFSSPITESIREINS
-186 SFISVIYFIVSG
+186 SFKSLIYYILSC
-198 LLVTVPLIH
+198 LLIAVPLIN
-207 FLLGIFKGNKIKISK
+207 FLLGIFKQNKIKISK

-245 IKEIVYLLRSSGA
+245 IKEIVYLLRSSET

-278 RELNFLVNKYSN
+278 RELNFLLNKYSN

-296 PIRFVYMIR
+296 PIKFVYMIR

-312 NRTKFFDMIVPIV
+312 NRTKFFDMIIPIV

-340 LKGFGEKLDKKF
+340 LKGFEEKLDKNF

-358 YIDDMRLLKNIVN
+358 YIDDMRLLKNIIN
-371 EFAVYSRVL
+371 EFAVYSHVL
-380 QMEELKLSYD
+380 HMKELKLSHN

-411 DKGYVYNIIND
+411 DRGYVYNIINS
-422 KEALISNLEIDLETK
+422 KEELIGYVKSDLETK
-437 IKEIDTIISEKQ
+437 IKEIDTNISEKE
-449 DSLESKKFEV
+449 DIIKSKKIEV

-484 MQLNRT
+484 MQLNQT
-490 QRHYFYFYNSN
+490 QRHYFYFYNGYN
-501 SYTHHNLNYDE
+501 NNPYNLNYDE
-512 FIEKSNLLDD
+512 FVEKSNLLDD
-522 QTKKYIDKSNADINK
+522 KTKKYIDKSNNDILK
-537 EIKKLKFE
+537 EIEKLKSEKDSLE
-545 KESLAKK
+545 KE
-552 ITELKTINLKT
+552 IIELKTISIKT
-563 LISKLNTGKIDEHF
+563 LMSKLNVGEIDKLF
-577 ISKESNITSSHYFN
+577 ISNESKITGSHYFN
-591 LIKYLIIDGL
+591 LVKYLILDGF

-635 DIFFELEN
+635 DILFVLEN
-643 PKKVQYRLDVDDFR
+643 PDQVKSRLEVQDFR
-657 RHNILNKDLLESC
+657 KNNILNIHLLENC
-670 INLKRVNEIT
+670 IYSDSSKEINQMMLST
-680 KIMESVDEN
+680 
-689 DNYSLLVQ
+689 DNNNKYNQLIK
-697 ILNAY
+697 ILNLY
-702 QPKIITV
+702 RIETVKLFVSILISSDNDFLIKI
-709 FVEILSQIKNEY
+709 
-721 LIRLLNACDVENDSA
+721 LNNCDSKNDSA
-736 YSNIL
+736 YQKIL
-741 KSIFTSNRFTDE
+741 LSIFTLSNIE
-753 SLSQFS
+753 KIKLGQFS

-764 YEKIVAKI
+764 YEKIVTEL

-855 DNFNSFIEEYIDKNL
+855 DSFNSFIEEYIDKNQ
-870 NNEMYDNDEN
+870 NNEMYNNDEN

-925 LNKNTVLFNKEN
+925 LNKNTILFNKKN

-942 DVIDKY
+942 DAIDEY
-948 NKNFTNYFD
+948 GEEFTDYFD

-965 EEIFNYVEGI
+965 EEIFSYVEGI
-975 SNKFINSTLVSDKV
+975 SNEFISSTLVSDKV
-989 FGFAIH
+989 FGFAIR
-995 YANEPINKINNIFS
+995 YANEPIDEINNNFS
-1009 KERVVKLID
+1009 KERVVNLID

-1023 TNNVNLEF
+1023 INNDNLEF

-1037 DDVLVHWAERWDDAS
+1037 DDILVHWVGRWDDVS
-1052 ENEAINILF
+1052 ENEAMNILF
-1061 SLELSD
+1061 SLDLSD
-1067 KQIYKLVNSEI
+1067 KLIYKLVNTKI
-1078 SDDNSMRLLG
+1078 SDDNSMRLLD

-1096 KNIDFCKTNII
+1096 KHIDFSKTNII
-1107 KNLIN
+1107 KKLIN

-1127 ADFIIKDEFVNYLE
+1127 KNFTIKDEFVNYLE
-1141 RDNKFGIIKNENL
+1141 RDNKFYIIKNENL
-1154 SESFVNYIFND
+1154 SKSFVKYIFND
-1165 IIISSESKIE
+1165 EAISSDSKID
-1175 VIITKIKAHSSIEE
+1175 VIITKIKANSSIEE

-1196 VEEISELAMVWDG
+1196 VEEIAKLATVWESKRPAVKNQEQKKVG
-1209 NWPELDN
+1209 FALIE
-1216 NEKKLLSEELSKAGY
+1216 EKYVKKWGKGDSFSIY
-1231 IKIFKRND
+1231 IK
-1239 KTRIKKRKFN
+1239 